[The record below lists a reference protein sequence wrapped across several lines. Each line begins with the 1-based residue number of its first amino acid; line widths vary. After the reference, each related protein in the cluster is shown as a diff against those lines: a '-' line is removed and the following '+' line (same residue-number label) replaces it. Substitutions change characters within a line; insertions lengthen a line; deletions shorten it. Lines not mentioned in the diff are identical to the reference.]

1 MDLLKNRKTAIA
13 IFIVVVIAFSLIG
26 CRLSFSKACDTIE
39 LAFYD
44 RAAITADD
52 VYGYYSAPASHLNY
66 CARYANRLLSIVSG
80 HVPEELY
87 NGVYESRAALLDAL
101 GTGDISDMYDAYTA
115 LTEAVEALHETAGTM
130 TFSDTSD
137 DYDTVYADFIS
148 ASQAAGE
155 SGYNLY
161 VDEFIQNTAN
171 QFPTSILRR
180 LTGVE
185 LPEKFE

>member
-1 MDLLKNRKTAIA
+1 MDLLKNRKNAIA
-13 IFIVVVIAFSLIG
+13 IFIAVVIVFSLIG
-26 CRLSFSKACDTIE
+26 CRLSFSKACNAIE

-44 RAAITADD
+44 RTVITADD
-52 VYGYYSAPASHLNY
+52 VYGYYSAPAGHLDN
-66 CARYANRLLSIVSG
+66 CAKYANRLLSIVSG
-80 HVPEELY
+80 YVPEDLY
-87 NGVYESRAALLDAL
+87 NRVYESRTALLDAL
-101 GTGDISDMYDAYTA
+101 ATGDISDMYDAHTA
-115 LTEAVEALHETAGTM
+115 LTEAVAVLHETAGTM

-137 DYDTVYADFIS
+137 NYDAVYADFIS

-171 QFPTSILRR
+171 QFPTNLLRR
-180 LTGVE
+180 LTGVD